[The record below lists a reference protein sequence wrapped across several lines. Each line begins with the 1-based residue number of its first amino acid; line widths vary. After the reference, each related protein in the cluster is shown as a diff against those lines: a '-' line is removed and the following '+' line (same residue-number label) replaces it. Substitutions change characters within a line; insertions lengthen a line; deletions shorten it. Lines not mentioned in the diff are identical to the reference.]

1 MEDDMRKL
9 EERLKSLDEQYNSI
23 ARKIMYER
31 LSQFEYDQAI
41 EALQEIEV
49 KMIKLTLTSN

>member
-1 MEDDMRKL
+1 MRKL

-49 KMIKLTLTSN
+49 KMITLTLTSN